1 MLPAPRG
8 AAGGQASAAAPLRLP
23 VPGPNTADNIAGR
36 ADREA
41 GALDVTTGDTGGA
54 VLQEIE
60 KRVLWLA
67 VRMVDWANRERGLEI
82 KRGGHQASSASLV
95 SVMTALWFGHIS
107 GSDKVAVKPHASPVY
122 HAIKYLTGELDRSYL
137 TRLRNLGGLQA
148 YPSRTKDP
156 DVADFSTGSVGLG
169 AVAPLFAAAARRYV
183 ETKFGPREPSRF
195 IALLGDA
202 ELDEGNVWEAIAEPA
217 LTGLGNVMLVVDA
230 NRQSLDRVVPDIAV
244 GRMAGAFAA
253 AGWHVAQAKYGRRL
267 QGLFARPGGAALK
280 EHIDAM
286 PNEQYQSLFRL
297 AGTDLRSQFL
307 EGAGRGAAE
316 SIAGVADEDL
326 PSVVHDLAGHDLS
339 ELIDCFRA
347 CDAERSRPSVVFA
360 YTIKGYGLPFAGD
373 PLNHAALLT
382 PAQIDD
388 LRTRTG
394 LTPETEWDRFDPDSP
409 AGRLCGG
416 VGAKINN
423 LPPPPKPRLP
433 LPPAVGTFPPKAAS
447 ARPLST
453 QDAFG
458 RVMVRLAE
466 VDGVAERLV
475 TASPDVAISTNLGGW
490 INKTGVF
497 SPDYRPDYSAA
508 ETLLRWKPGPDG
520 RHIELG
526 ISEMNL
532 FMLLG
537 QLGLSHE
544 HHGEMLL
551 PIGTVY
557 DPFVLRGLDA
567 FIYGVYGGGRF
578 VVVGTPSGITLAP
591 EGGAHQST
599 ITPSVGVELP
609 GVDFGEP
616 AYAQT
621 LEWLLIDALHGL
633 ADPDGAAAYLRLSTR
648 PIDQKPFYE
657 ALESAGEE
665 RLRAAALAGGY
676 RLREAA
682 PGMPPVILA
691 GSGPVMPELLAAA
704 AELEEEGVG
713 AAVVS
718 ITSLHRLYRGWIRSL
733 RRSQSR
739 LQHPED
745 DHHLA
750 ALIPP
755 RLRRAPIVTVH
766 DAASHTMAWL
776 GSVYGQRVVP
786 LGVDDFGE
794 SGTIPEL
801 YEKFGLQAGQV
812 VNAALAALAA
822 NGDLAP

>member
-1 MLPAPRG
+1 MT
-8 AAGGQASAAAPLRLP
+8 AGD
-23 VPGPNTADNIAGR
+23 AD
-36 ADREA
+36 EA
-41 GALDVTTGDTGGA
+41 ILE
-54 VLQEIE
+54 EIE

-67 VRMVDWANRERGLEI
+67 VRMVDWVNRDSRAEI
-82 KRGGHQASSASLV
+82 KVGGHQASSASLV
-95 SVMTALWFGHIS
+95 SVMTALWFGHI
-107 GSDKVAVKPHASPVY
+107 GGGDKVAVKPHASPVY

-137 TRLRNLGGLQA
+137 TRLRSFGGLQA

-183 ETKFGPREPSRF
+183 DAKFGPREPARF

-217 LTGLGNVMLVVDA
+217 LAGLGNVMLVVDA

-244 GRMAGAFAA
+244 GRMANAFAA
-253 AGWHVAQAKYGRRL
+253 AGWHVAQAKYGKRL
-267 QGLFARPGGAALK
+267 QRLFARPDGAALK

-286 PNEQYQSLFRL
+286 SNEQYQSLFRL
-297 AGTDLRSQFL
+297 RGSGLREQFL
-307 EGAGRGAAE
+307 DGAGRGAAE
-316 SIAGVADEDL
+316 SIADVSDEEL

-347 CDAERSRPSVVFA
+347 CDNETDRPSVVFA

-394 LTPETEWDRFDPDSP
+394 LTQETEWDRFDPDSP
-409 AGRLCGG
+409 AGRLCGE
-416 VGAKINN
+416 VGSRINN
-423 LPPPPKPRLP
+423 LPPPPKPVLP
-433 LPPAVGTFPPKAAS
+433 LPPAVGTFPPEAVS

-458 RVMVRLAE
+458 RVLVRLAD

-520 RHIELG
+520 HHIELG

-578 VVVGTPSGITLAP
+578 IVVGTPSGISLAP

-599 ITPSVGVELP
+599 ISPSVGVELP

-616 AYAQT
+616 AYAQP
-621 LEWLLIDALHGL
+621 LEWLLIAALHGL
-633 ADPDGAAAYLRLSTR
+633 AGQGGAVSYLRLSTR

-665 RLRAAALAGGY
+665 RLRAAVLAGGY
-676 RLREAA
+676 RLREAED
-682 PGMPPVILA
+682 PDLPPVILA
-691 GSGPVMPELLAAA
+691 GSGPIMPEVLAAA

-713 AAVVS
+713 AAVIS
-718 ITSLHRLYRGWIRSL
+718 ITGLHRLYRGWIDSL
-733 RRSQSR
+733 RRSQHH
-739 LQHPED
+739 LVHPEE

-794 SGTIPEL
+794 SGTIPDL
-801 YEKFGLQAGQV
+801 YDKFGLQADQI
-812 VNAALAALAA
+812 VNAALTALAA
-822 NGDLAP
+822 NGDLDP